1 MIFKESKVSKNK
13 IVLTAQDRK
22 ELTPL
27 LHLTKAERK
36 LMPQEVLQKLEVLA
50 REQDGTSEFQQLEEI
65 IEESLNIV
73 QTLELN
79 EDLEYLRQTNQRE
92 KIKDFVWWSI
102 NYKIFLAHRRVQRAR
117 RRAKQLKQKN

>member
-1 MIFKESKVSKNK
+1 MSKNK